1 MPFSLITAVDLVFQ
15 TLWWVILGRVLIS
28 WFDPAASGR
37 ISRILYDMSEPI
49 LAPARRILPTF
60 GGVDWSPLVT
70 MLALNLLE
78 GFILGSL
85 RG

>member
-1 MPFSLITAVDLVFQ
+1 MTTQAIVNLIFE
-15 TLWWVILGRVLIS
+15 TLWWVILGRVLMS
-28 WFDPAASGR
+28 WFDSSGNYR

-70 MLALNLLE
+70 MIALNLLQNL
-78 GFILGSL
+78 IVSSL
-85 RG
+85 

>member
-1 MPFSLITAVDLVFQ
+1 MRTSEIVGLVFQ
-15 TLWWVILGRVLIS
+15 TLWWVILGRVLLS
-28 WFDPAASGR
+28 WFDPAGSYR
-37 ISRILYDMSEPI
+37 ISRIIYDMSEPI

>member
-28 WFDPAASGR
+28 WFDPAANGR
-37 ISRILYDMSEPI
+37 LSRILYDMSEPI

-70 MLALNLLE
+70 MIVLNLLRDV
-78 GFILGSL
+78 IVSNL
-85 RG
+85 

>member
-1 MPFSLITAVDLVFQ
+1 MTLPAVVNLIFE
-15 TLWWVILGRVLIS
+15 TLWWVILGRVLMS
-28 WFDPAASGR
+28 WFDPSGNYR

-70 MLALNLLE
+70 MILLNLLQ
-78 GFILGSL
+78 GFILSNL
-85 RG
+85 

>member
-1 MPFSLITAVDLVFQ
+1 MSTSEIIGLIFQ
-15 TLWWVILGRVLIS
+15 TLWWVILGRVLLS
-28 WFDPAASGR
+28 WFDPSGNYR
-37 ISRILYDMSEPI
+37 ISRVIYDMSEPI

-70 MLALNLLE
+70 MIVMNLLE
-78 GFILGSL
+78 SFILGRL

>member
-1 MPFSLITAVDLVFQ
+1 MSTQAVVNLIFE
-15 TLWWVILGRVLIS
+15 TLWWVILGRVLMS
-28 WFDPAASGR
+28 WFDPSGNYR

-70 MLALNLLE
+70 MIALNLLQ
-78 GFILGSL
+78 GFVVRSL
-85 RG
+85 

>member
-1 MPFSLITAVDLVFQ
+1 MSTQAVVNLIFE
-15 TLWWVILGRVLIS
+15 TLWWVILGRVLVS
-28 WFDPAASGR
+28 WFDPSGNYR

-70 MLALNLLE
+70 MIALNLLQ
-78 GFILGSL
+78 GTIASIL
-85 RG
+85 

>member
-1 MPFSLITAVDLVFQ
+1 MTLPAVVNLIFE

-28 WFDPAASGR
+28 WFDPSGNYR

-70 MLALNLLE
+70 MIVLNLLQ
-78 GFILGSL
+78 GFVVRSL
-85 RG
+85 

>member
-1 MPFSLITAVDLVFQ
+1 MRTSGIVGLVFQ
-15 TLWWVILGRVLIS
+15 TLWWVILGRVLLS
-28 WFDPAASGR
+28 WFDPAGSYR
-37 ISRILYDMSEPI
+37 ISRIIYDMSEPI

-70 MLALNLLE
+70 MLALNVLE

>member
-1 MPFSLITAVDLVFQ
+1 MSTQAIINLIFE
-15 TLWWVILGRVLIS
+15 TLWWVILGRVLMS
-28 WFDPAASGR
+28 WFDPSGSYR

-70 MLALNLLE
+70 MIALNVLQNL
-78 GFILGSL
+78 IVSSL
-85 RG
+85 

>member
-1 MPFSLITAVDLVFQ
+1 MSTQAVVNLIFE
-15 TLWWVILGRVLIS
+15 TLWWVILGRVLMS
-28 WFDPAASGR
+28 WFDPSGNYR

-70 MLALNLLE
+70 MILLNLLQ
-78 GFILGSL
+78 GLVVSSL
-85 RG
+85 

>member
-1 MPFSLITAVDLVFQ
+1 MTTQAIVNLIFE
-15 TLWWVILGRVLIS
+15 TLWWVILGRVLMS
-28 WFDPAASGR
+28 WFDPSGNYR

-70 MLALNLLE
+70 MIALNVLQNL
-78 GFILGSL
+78 IVSSL
-85 RG
+85 

>member
-1 MPFSLITAVDLVFQ
+1 MSTQAVINLIFE
-15 TLWWVILGRVLIS
+15 TLWWVILGRVLMS
-28 WFDPAASGR
+28 WFDPSGNYR

-70 MLALNLLE
+70 MIALNLLQ
-78 GFILGSL
+78 GFVVASL
-85 RG
+85 

>member
-1 MPFSLITAVDLVFQ
+1 MRTSGIVGLVFQ
-15 TLWWVILGRVLIS
+15 TLWWVILGRVLLS
-28 WFDPAASGR
+28 WFDPAGSYR
-37 ISRILYDMSEPI
+37 ISRIIYDMSEPI